1 MAPEEVLLSRN
12 DVSNDNGGSEGE
24 DDVLVVRVQDQARV
38 HFAYSGETPSAMPQE
53 GECLPWKPMTA
64 PSSSSFSIVGILKL
78 FKK

>member
-38 HFAYSGETPSAMPQE
+38 HFA
-53 GECLPWKPMTA
+53 
-64 PSSSSFSIVGILKL
+64 
-78 FKK
+78 